1 MISPHNVAMR
11 IEGEGYR
18 ECSSRGLAWICCI
31 SDYLLS
37 THEPVTVLVVL
48 ETVENKTE
56 GGLCS

>member
-1 MISPHNVAMR
+1 M
-11 IEGEGYR
+11 
-18 ECSSRGLAWICCI
+18 
-31 SDYLLS
+31 DLLHQRLVS